1 MEENPVKT
9 EYAEDEIN
17 LLDYLIVLV
26 KRKKLIAYTTLGIM
40 VLTAIYS
47 LTLPSIY
54 RAETKIMPPQQ
65 SSQGSMSQLLG
76 QLGGGAGTIGL
87 STGVLKTPNDL
98 YIAFLKT
105 NSLLDR
111 IIDRLDLMKLYK
123 TKSREQ
129 ARGALSGALDAKDD
143 RKSGIINIAVTDK
156 DPKMAARYANTFVE
170 ELKAFN
176 KGLAIGEAS
185 QRRLFYEEQL
195 GDEKKTLET
204 AEEDLKVFQEK
215 TGVLQIEQQ
224 AFVAITNI
232 ASVKAQIAAK
242 EIELRVL
249 RTYSTSNNPDVKK
262 VEEAIKAMKDGV
274 NKLQIKNKI
283 EYEPVMPSQEAPGV
297 ALEYLRKF
305 RNVKFHTALYEFM
318 LKQYEAARIDEG
330 KDATI
335 IQVIDKAEPPERR
348 FKPQRTKMVLIAGVV
363 GFFLSILSVF
373 FMEYVE
379 KSSSNPENKER
390 IDEIKKHFSFG
401 LLPKLE
407 DMITK
412 LMKGI
417 KTNKN

>member
-1 MEENPVKT
+1 LEENPVKT

-17 LLDYLIVLV
+17 LLDYLIVLA

-47 LTLPSIY
+47 LALPPVY

-76 QLGGGAGTIGL
+76 QLGGGTGTVGL

-123 TKSREQ
+123 TKSRER

-143 RKSGIINIAVTDK
+143 KKSGIINIAVTDK
-156 DPKMAARYANTFVE
+156 DPKMAARYANAFVE
-170 ELKAFN
+170 ELKSFN

-195 GDEKKTLET
+195 GDEKKMLET
-204 AEEDLKVFQEK
+204 AEEDLKAFQEK
-215 TGVLQIEQQ
+215 TGVLHIEQQ
-224 AFVAITNI
+224 AFVAINNI

-274 NKLQIKNKI
+274 NNLQIKNKI
-283 EYEPVMPSQEAPGV
+283 EYDPIMPSQEAPGV
-297 ALEYLRKF
+297 ALEYLRKY
-305 RNVKFHTALYEFM
+305 RNVKFHAALYEFM
-318 LKQYEAARIDEG
+318 LKQYEAAKIDEG

-348 FKPQRTKMVLIAGVV
+348 FKPQRTRMVLIAGVV
-363 GFFLSILSVF
+363 GFFLSIFAVF
-373 FMEYVE
+373 FMEYAE

-401 LLPKLE
+401 FLHRVE
-407 DMITK
+407 SIMTK
-412 LMKGI
+412 LKSI
-417 KTNKN
+417 KTTKN